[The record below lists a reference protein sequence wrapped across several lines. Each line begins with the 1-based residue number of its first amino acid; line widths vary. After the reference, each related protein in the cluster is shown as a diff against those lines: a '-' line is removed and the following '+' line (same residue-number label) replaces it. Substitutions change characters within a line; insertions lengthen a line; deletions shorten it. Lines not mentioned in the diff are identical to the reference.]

1 MPTLPATPTLADYQQ
16 YVIELEAERGFS
28 DQTVLMKTL
37 MLGEEMG
44 ELFKAIRKQQ
54 AIKID
59 HASAQV
65 GEIDEELADMFI
77 FLCSIANRYGIDLEE
92 AFRAKEEINKQRVWK

>member
-1 MPTLPATPTLADYQQ
+1 MPTLNANPTLRDYQQ

-37 MLGEEMG
+37 MMGEEMG

-54 AIKID
+54 QIKLD
-59 HASAQV
+59 HATAKV
-65 GEIDEELADMFI
+65 GEIDEELADVFI

-92 AFRAKEEINKQRVWK
+92 AFRKKEAVNKQRVWE

>member
-1 MPTLPATPTLADYQQ
+1 MPTLKPEPTLADYQQ
-16 YVIELEAERGFS
+16 YVIELEEERGFS

-59 HASAQV
+59 HASARI
-65 GEIDEELADMFI
+65 GDIDEELADMFI

-92 AFRAKEEINKQRVWK
+92 AFRKKEEINKKRIWE

>member
-1 MPTLPATPTLADYQQ
+1 MPTLKPDPTLADYQQ
-16 YVIELEAERGFS
+16 YVIELEEERGFS

-37 MLGEEMG
+37 MLGEELG

-59 HASAQV
+59 HTTAKV
-65 GEIDEELADMFI
+65 GGIDEELVDMFI
-77 FLCSIANRYGIDLEE
+77 FLCSIANRYEIDLEE
-92 AFRAKEEINKQRVWK
+92 AFRQKEAINENRVWE

>member
-1 MPTLPATPTLADYQQ
+1 MPELTPNPTMADFQR
-16 YVIELEAERGFS
+16 YVHELEEERGFI

-54 AIKID
+54 QIKID
-59 HASAQV
+59 HATAKV
-65 GEIDEELADMFI
+65 GDIDEELVDMFI
-77 FLCSIANRYGIDLEE
+77 FLCAIANRYDIDLEA
-92 AFRAKEEINKQRVWK
+92 AFRQKEEVNKKRVWK

>member
-1 MPTLPATPTLADYQQ
+1 MPELNANPILSDFQR
-16 YVIELEAERGFS
+16 YVHDLEVERGFI

-54 AIKID
+54 QIKID
-59 HASAQV
+59 QYILF
-65 GEIDEELADMFI
+65 G
-77 FLCSIANRYGIDLEE
+77 RYITL
-92 AFRAKEEINKQRVWK
+92 